1 METTMNT
8 WTILQHYGL
17 NMIITFIFIVLIYN
31 RYRRQE
37 QGLIF
42 TYFMFNTIVFFVSF
56 MLSAI
61 TLSIGFAF
69 GLFAIFGI
77 LRYRTEPIPIREM
90 TYLFGAIT
98 LGLIN
103 GLAPSNFILS
113 IIVVPNIAIVV
124 LAFLLEFFLAK
135 HALLDKLI
143 IYEKIENIKPENRE
157 ALLADLKERTGLDIV
172 NIEIYRVDFLR
183 DTARIRI
190 FFREDSSSG

>member
-1 METTMNT
+1 METTMNA

-17 NMIITFIFIVLIYN
+17 NMIITFIFIILIYN

-37 QGLIF
+37 QGFIF

-77 LRYRTEPIPIREM
+77 LRYRTEQIPIREM

-103 GLAPSNFILS
+103 GLAPNNFAFA
-113 IIVVPNIAIVV
+113 VVVIPNIAIVV
-124 LAFLLEFFLAK
+124 LAFLLEFFLFK
-135 HALLDKLI
+135 HTLLEKLI
-143 IYEKIENIKPENRE
+143 IYEKIENIKPKNHDI
-157 ALLADLKERTGLDIV
+157 LISDLKERTGLDIV
-172 NIEIYRVDFLR
+172 NIEIIRVDFLR
-183 DTARIRI
+183 DTARIRV
-190 FFREDSSSG
+190 FFREDSSPA